1 MGSFYWISLYI
12 LDFVK
17 LYLIIVKI
25 MGYEHKK
32 NNKIFIGG
40 LIGTILAVTFAK
52 YYGLDTWITYIV
64 GTIDMITMTVYLK
77 NYKNVFLVILIFQII
92 SVIDPLFGG
101 IYALLTGYSVEFILD
116 NRILNSSVSLIS
128 LIFYLVLYGVKK
140 IIKMEKLVIDKRFIG
155 ILLLGVIGVGLYL
168 IPVQALGLMHKN
180 DTIKAFTIT
189 GLSLSGIAFITICV
203 YLIILDKNNKYYQE
217 SLIINEKLLEQQ
229 KDYYSMLIEK
239 DKDTKRF
246 RHDIANHFYC
256 MKILFEDK
264 EYDELYS
271 YMNDIQGA
279 IDKLSSGTQTGNDVV
294 NIVLGDVLGN
304 KVNNDIKLK
313 WRGKLPDKLKISNMD
328 LCVIFSNLLKN
339 ALEALE
345 KIEEN
350 IEKKIEVEIKQ
361 LENNIIIRVKNPISE
376 KVNIIDDKLIT
387 SKLDKNNHGFG
398 SLNIKEA
405 VNKYGGNIKY
415 NISEESFLV
424 EIIFSD
430 IISN

>member
-1 MGSFYWISLYI
+1 MGNFYWIILYI
-12 LDFVK
+12 LDFIK

-32 NNKIFIGG
+32 NSKIFIGG
-40 LIGTILAVTFAK
+40 LIGTILAVTLAK
-52 YYGLDTWITYIV
+52 YCGLDTWITYIV

-92 SVIDPLFGG
+92 AVIDALFGG
-101 IYALLTGYSVEFILD
+101 IYALLGGYNIKIILD
-116 NRILNSSVSLIS
+116 SYIFSFFANLPS
-128 LIFYLVLYGVKK
+128 LIFYLVLYGGVK
-140 IIKMEKLVIDKRFIG
+140 IIKIERLVISKKFIG

-168 IPVQALGLMHKN
+168 LPVQALGLMHKN
-180 DTIKAFTIT
+180 DTMKTFTII
-189 GLSLSGIAFITICV
+189 GISLSGIAFIAICV
-203 YLIILDKNNKYYQE
+203 YLIILDKNNKYYKE

-246 RHDIANHFYC
+246 RHDITNHFYC

-264 EYDELYS
+264 KYDELYS
-271 YMNDIQGA
+271 YIKDIQGT
-279 IDKLSSGTQTGNDVV
+279 IDKLGSSLQTGNDIV
-294 NIVLGDVLGN
+294 NIVVGDVLGN
-304 KVNNDIKLK
+304 KINNDIKLK
-313 WRGKLPDKLKISNMD
+313 WRGKLPDKLKVSNMD
-328 LCVIFSNLLKN
+328 LCIIFSNIIKN
-339 ALEALE
+339 SVEAVE
-345 KIEEN
+345 KISEN

-361 LENNIIIRVKNPISE
+361 LENNIIIKVKNPISE
-376 KVNIIDDKLIT
+376 KVNIIDDKLKT

-405 VNKYGGNIKY
+405 VKKYGGNIKY
-415 NISEESFLV
+415 NISKESFLV

-430 IISN
+430 IIMN

>member
-1 MGSFYWISLYI
+1 MGSFYWTSLYI
-12 LDFVK
+12 LDFIK

-32 NNKIFIGG
+32 SNKIFIGG
-40 LIGTILAVTFAK
+40 LIVTS
-52 YYGLDTWITYIV
+52 V
-64 GTIDMITMTVYLK
+64 M
-77 NYKNVFLVILIFQII
+77 I
-92 SVIDPLFGG
+92 SVIMFVGLEDIAFYIAG
-101 IYALLTGYSVEFILD
+101 IMAMIIMVIYLKGYKNIFIVILSFLIICVMDVILASLYAIIMDFNVDIILKSYLYSFISNSLSIIFLS
-116 NRILNSSVSLIS
+116 ILYQI
-128 LIFYLVLYGVKK
+128 KK
-140 IIKMEKLVIDKRFIG
+140 IWRIGKLNMNKRQMG
-155 ILLLGVIGVGLYL
+155 ITFFGFLGIALY
-168 IPVQALGLMHKN
+168 ITPVHVLGLMQKN
-180 DTIKAFTIT
+180 DQIKNFTII
-189 GLSLSGIAFITICV
+189 GISLSGIAFVAICV
-203 YLIILDKNNKYYQE
+203 YLLILDKNNKYYQE
-217 SLIINEKLLEQQ
+217 CLIINEKLLEQQ

-279 IDKLSSGTQTGNDVV
+279 IDKLSTSMQTGNDIV
-294 NIVLGDVLGN
+294 NIVVGDVLGN

-313 WRGKLPDKLKISNMD
+313 WRGRLPDRLKISNMD
-328 LCVIFSNLLKN
+328 LCIIFSNIIKN
-339 ALEALE
+339 SVEALE
-345 KIEEN
+345 KISEN

-361 LENNIIIRVKNPISE
+361 LENNIIIKVKNPISE
-376 KVNIIDDKLIT
+376 KVNIIDDKLKT

-398 SLNIKEA
+398 SLNVKEA

-424 EIIFSD
+424 EILFSD
-430 IISN
+430 IIMN

>member
-1 MGSFYWISLYI
+1 MGSFYWTSLYI
-12 LDFVK
+12 LDFIK

-32 NNKIFIGG
+32 SNKIFIGG
-40 LIGTILAVTFAK
+40 LIVTS
-52 YYGLDTWITYIV
+52 V
-64 GTIDMITMTVYLK
+64 M
-77 NYKNVFLVILIFQII
+77 I
-92 SVIDPLFGG
+92 SVIMFVGLEDIAFYIAG
-101 IYALLTGYSVEFILD
+101 IMAMIIMVIYLKGYKNIFIVILSFLIICVMDVILASLYAIIMDFNVDIILKSYLYSFIS
-116 NRILNSSVSLIS
+116 NSLSI
-128 LIFYLVLYGVKK
+128 
-140 IIKMEKLVIDKRFIG
+140 
-155 ILLLGVIGVGLYL
+155 ILLLILYQIKKIWRIGKLNMNKRQMGITFFGFLGIALY
-168 IPVQALGLMHKN
+168 ITPVHVLGLMQKN
-180 DTIKAFTIT
+180 DQIKNFTII
-189 GLSLSGIAFITICV
+189 GISLSGIAFVAICV

-217 SLIINEKLLEQQ
+217 CLIINEKLLEQQ

-279 IDKLSSGTQTGNDVV
+279 IDKLSTSMQTGNDIV
-294 NIVLGDVLGN
+294 NIVVGDVLGN

-313 WRGKLPDKLKISNMD
+313 WRGRLPDRLKISNMD
-328 LCVIFSNLLKN
+328 LCIIFSNIIKN
-339 ALEALE
+339 SVEALE

-361 LENNIIIRVKNPISE
+361 LENNIIIKVKNPISE
-376 KVNIIDDKLIT
+376 KVNIIDDKLKT

-398 SLNIKEA
+398 SLNVKEA

-430 IISN
+430 IIMN

>member
-1 MGSFYWISLYI
+1 MGDFYWIILYI
-12 LDFVK
+12 LDFIK

-40 LIGTILAVTFAK
+40 FLGTILVVTFAK
-52 YYGLDTWITYIV
+52 YCGLDAWTTYIV
-64 GTIDMITMTVYLK
+64 GTIDMITVTVYLK
-77 NYKNVFLVILIFQII
+77 NYKNVFAVILVFQVMA
-92 SVIDPLFGG
+92 VIDALFGG
-101 IYALLTGYSVEFILD
+101 VYASLSGDSVEFILD
-116 NRILNSSVSLIS
+116 NYILRFFVSLPS
-128 LIFYLVLYGVKK
+128 LIFYLVLYGIKN
-140 IIKMEKLVIDKRFIG
+140 IIKVDRFLISKKFIG
-155 ILLLGVIGVGLYL
+155 ILLLGVIGVSLYL

-180 DTIKAFTIT
+180 DTIKIFTIT

-239 DKDTKRF
+239 DKDTKKF
-246 RHDIANHFYC
+246 RHDITNHFYC
-256 MKILFEDK
+256 VKILFEDK
-264 EYDELYS
+264 KYDELYS

-279 IDKLSSGTQTGNDVV
+279 IDKLSTNMQTGNDIV
-294 NIVLGDVLGN
+294 NIVVGDVLGN
-304 KVNNDIKLK
+304 KINNDIELK
-313 WRGKLPDKLKISNMD
+313 WRGRLPDRLKISNMD
-328 LCVIFSNLLKN
+328 LCIIFSNLLKN
-339 ALEALE
+339 SVEAVE
-345 KIEEN
+345 KIAEN
-350 IEKKIEVEIKQ
+350 IAKKIEVDIKQ
-361 LENNIIIRVKNPISE
+361 LENNIIIKVKNPISE

-424 EIIFSD
+424 EIVFSD
-430 IISN
+430 IIMN

>member
-1 MGSFYWISLYI
+1 MGSFYWTSLYI
-12 LDFVK
+12 LDFIK

-40 LIGTILAVTFAK
+40 LLVTSVMISIIMIVGLEDIAFYIAGIMAMIIMVIYLKGYKNIFIVILSFLIICVMDVILASLYAIIMDFNVDIILK
-52 YYGLDTWITYIV
+52 S
-64 GTIDMITMTVYLK
+64 YL
-77 NYKNVFLVILIFQII
+77 YSFI
-92 SVIDPLFGG
+92 S
-101 IYALLTGYSVEFILD
+101 
-116 NRILNSSVSLIS
+116 NSLSI
-128 LIFYLVLYGVKK
+128 
-140 IIKMEKLVIDKRFIG
+140 
-155 ILLLGVIGVGLYL
+155 ILLLILYQIKKIWRIGKLNMNKRQMGITFFGFLGIALY
-168 IPVQALGLMHKN
+168 IAPVHVLGLMQKN
-180 DTIKAFTIT
+180 DQIKNFTII
-189 GLSLSGIAFITICV
+189 GISLSGIAFVAICV

-217 SLIINEKLLEQQ
+217 CLIINEKLLEQQ

-376 KVNIIDDKLIT
+376 KVNIIDGKLIT

>member
-1 MGSFYWISLYI
+1 MGDFYWIILYI
-12 LDFVK
+12 LDFIK

-40 LIGTILAVTFAK
+40 FLGTILAVTFAK
-52 YYGLDTWITYIV
+52 YCGLDTWITYIV

-116 NRILNSSVSLIS
+116 NRILNSLVSLIS
-128 LIFYLVLYGVKK
+128 LVFYLVLYGVKK
-140 IIKMEKLVIDKRFIG
+140 MIKMDRLVISKRFIG
-155 ILLLGVIGVGLYL
+155 VLLLGVIGVGLYL
-168 IPVQALGLMHKN
+168 VPVQALGLMHKN
-180 DTIKAFTIT
+180 DTIKTFTII
-189 GLSLSGIAFITICV
+189 GISLSGIAFFIICI
-203 YLIILDKNNKYYQE
+203 YMLILDKNNKYYQE
-217 SLIINEKLLEQQ
+217 CLIINEKLLEQQ

-239 DKDTKRF
+239 DKDTKKF
-246 RHDIANHFYC
+246 RHDITNHFYC

-264 EYDELYS
+264 KYEELYS
-271 YMNDIQGA
+271 YINDIQGA

-294 NIVLGDVLGN
+294 NIVLGDVLSH
-304 KVNNDIKLK
+304 KINNGINLS
-313 WRGKLPDKLKISNMD
+313 WRGRLPDKLKISNMD
-328 LCVIFSNLLKN
+328 LCIIFSNLFKN
-339 ALEALE
+339 SVEAVE
-345 KIEEN
+345 KITEN

-361 LENNIIIRVKNPISE
+361 LENNIIIKVKNPISE
-376 KVNIIDDKLIT
+376 KVNIIDDKLKT

-398 SLNIKEA
+398 SLNVKEA

-415 NISEESFLV
+415 DISAECFSV
-424 EIIFSD
+424 EIVFSD
-430 IISN
+430 IILD

>member
-1 MGSFYWISLYI
+1 MGDFYWIILYI
-12 LDFVK
+12 LDFIK

-40 LIGTILAVTFAK
+40 FLGTILAVTFAK
-52 YYGLDTWITYIV
+52 SCGLDAWTTYIV
-64 GTIDMITMTVYLK
+64 GTIDMITVTVYLK
-77 NYKNVFLVILIFQII
+77 NYKNVFAVILVFQVMA
-92 SVIDPLFGG
+92 VIDALFGG
-101 IYALLTGYSVEFILD
+101 VYASLSGDSVEFILD
-116 NRILNSSVSLIS
+116 NYILRFFVSLPS
-128 LIFYLVLYGVKK
+128 LIFYLILYGIKN
-140 IIKMEKLVIDKRFIG
+140 IIKVDRFLISKKFIG
-155 ILLLGVIGVGLYL
+155 ILLLGVIGVSLYL

-180 DTIKAFTIT
+180 DTIKIFTIT

-239 DKDTKRF
+239 DKDTKKF
-246 RHDIANHFYC
+246 RHDITNHFYC
-256 MKILFEDK
+256 MKILFEDEK
-264 EYDELYS
+264 YDELYS
-271 YMNDIQGA
+271 YMNNIQGA
-279 IDKLSSGTQTGNDVV
+279 IDKLSTNMQTGNDIV
-294 NIVLGDVLGN
+294 NIVVGDVLGN
-304 KVNNDIKLK
+304 KINNDIKLK

-328 LCVIFSNLLKN
+328 LCIIFSNLLKN
-339 ALEALE
+339 SVEAVE
-345 KIEEN
+345 KIAEN
-350 IEKKIEVEIKQ
+350 TEKKIEVEIKQ
-361 LENNIIIRVKNPISE
+361 LENNIIIKVKNPISE
-376 KVNIIDDKLIT
+376 KVNIIDNKLIT

-398 SLNIKEA
+398 SLNIKES

-430 IISN
+430 IIMN

>member
-1 MGSFYWISLYI
+1 MGNFYWISLYI
-12 LDFVK
+12 LDFIK

-25 MGYEHKK
+25 MGYEHK
-32 NNKIFIGG
+32 NNKKIFIGG
-40 LIGTILAVTFAK
+40 LLVTS
-52 YYGLDTWITYIV
+52 V
-64 GTIDMITMTVYLK
+64 M
-77 NYKNVFLVILIFQII
+77 I
-92 SVIDPLFGG
+92 SVIMFVGLEDIAFYIAG
-101 IYALLTGYSVEFILD
+101 IMAMIIMVIYLKGYKNIFIVILSFLIICVMDVILASLYAIIMDFNVDIILKSYLYSFIS
-116 NRILNSSVSLIS
+116 NSLSI
-128 LIFYLVLYGVKK
+128 
-140 IIKMEKLVIDKRFIG
+140 
-155 ILLLGVIGVGLYL
+155 ILLLILYQIKKIWRIGKLNMNKRQMGITFFGFLGIALY
-168 IPVQALGLMHKN
+168 ITPVHVLGLMQKN
-180 DTIKAFTIT
+180 GQIKNFTII
-189 GLSLSGIAFITICV
+189 GISLSGIAFVAICV

-217 SLIINEKLLEQQ
+217 CLIINEKLLEQQ

-279 IDKLSSGTQTGNDVV
+279 IDKLSTSMQTGNDIV
-294 NIVLGDVLGN
+294 NIVVGDVLGN

-313 WRGKLPDKLKISNMD
+313 WRGRLPDRLKISNMD
-328 LCVIFSNLLKN
+328 LCIIFSNIIKN
-339 ALEALE
+339 SVEALE
-345 KIEEN
+345 NISEN

-361 LENNIIIRVKNPISE
+361 LENNIIIKVKNPISE
-376 KVNIIDDKLIT
+376 KVNIIGDKLKT

-398 SLNIKEA
+398 SLNVKEA

-415 NISEESFLV
+415 DISEERFLV

-430 IISN
+430 IILD

>member
-1 MGSFYWISLYI
+1 MGSFYWTSLYI
-12 LDFVK
+12 LDFIK

-32 NNKIFIGG
+32 SNKIFIGG
-40 LIGTILAVTFAK
+40 LIVTS
-52 YYGLDTWITYIV
+52 V
-64 GTIDMITMTVYLK
+64 M
-77 NYKNVFLVILIFQII
+77 I
-92 SVIDPLFGG
+92 SVIMFVGLEDIAFYIAG
-101 IYALLTGYSVEFILD
+101 IMAMIIMVIYLKGYKNIFIVILSFLIICVMDVILASLYAIIMDFNVDIILKSYLYSFIS
-116 NRILNSSVSLIS
+116 NSLSI
-128 LIFYLVLYGVKK
+128 
-140 IIKMEKLVIDKRFIG
+140 
-155 ILLLGVIGVGLYL
+155 ILLLILYQIKKIWRIGKLNMNKRQMGITFFGFLGIALY
-168 IPVQALGLMHKN
+168 ITPVHVLGLMQKN
-180 DTIKAFTIT
+180 DQIKNFTII
-189 GLSLSGIAFITICV
+189 GISLSGIAFVAICV

-217 SLIINEKLLEQQ
+217 CLIINEKLLEQQ

-279 IDKLSSGTQTGNDVV
+279 IDKLSNSMQTGNDIV
-294 NIVLGDVLGN
+294 NIVVGDVLGN

-313 WRGKLPDKLKISNMD
+313 WRGRLPDRLKISNMD
-328 LCVIFSNLLKN
+328 LCIIFSNIIKN
-339 ALEALE
+339 SVEALE

-361 LENNIIIRVKNPISE
+361 LENNIIIKVKNPISE
-376 KVNIIDDKLIT
+376 KVNIIDDKLKT

-398 SLNIKEA
+398 SLNVKEA

-430 IISN
+430 IIMN

>member
-1 MGSFYWISLYI
+1 MGSFYWTSLYI
-12 LDFVK
+12 LDFIK

-32 NNKIFIGG
+32 SNKIFIGG
-40 LIGTILAVTFAK
+40 LIVTS
-52 YYGLDTWITYIV
+52 V
-64 GTIDMITMTVYLK
+64 M
-77 NYKNVFLVILIFQII
+77 I
-92 SVIDPLFGG
+92 SVIMFVGLEDIAFYIAG
-101 IYALLTGYSVEFILD
+101 IMAMIIMVIYLKGYKNIFIVILSFLIICVMDVILASLYAIIMDFNVDIILKSYLYSFISNSLSIIFLS
-116 NRILNSSVSLIS
+116 ILYQI
-128 LIFYLVLYGVKK
+128 KK
-140 IIKMEKLVIDKRFIG
+140 IWRIGKLNMNKRQMG
-155 ILLLGVIGVGLYL
+155 ITFFGFLGIALY
-168 IPVQALGLMHKN
+168 ITPVHVLGLMQKN
-180 DTIKAFTIT
+180 DQIKNFTII
-189 GLSLSGIAFITICV
+189 GISLSGIAFVAICV
-203 YLIILDKNNKYYQE
+203 YLLILDKNNKYYQE
-217 SLIINEKLLEQQ
+217 CLIINEKLLEQQ

-279 IDKLSSGTQTGNDVV
+279 IDKLSTSMQTGNDIV
-294 NIVLGDVLGN
+294 NIVVGDVLGN

-313 WRGKLPDKLKISNMD
+313 WRGRLPDRLKISNMD
-328 LCVIFSNLLKN
+328 LCIIFSNIIKN
-339 ALEALE
+339 SVEAVE
-345 KIEEN
+345 KISEN

-361 LENNIIIRVKNPISE
+361 LENNIIIKVKNPISE
-376 KVNIIDDKLIT
+376 KVNIIDDKLKT

-398 SLNIKEA
+398 SLNVKEA

-424 EIIFSD
+424 EILFSD
-430 IISN
+430 IIMN